1 MTIEEAISRLDRLRP
16 NQYSCEDKVRWLS
29 QLDHMAANEIY
40 ASHEGW
46 QPGDFTPYTEATDT
60 DTPLLLPAPYS
71 GDIYQ
76 YWLEAQVDRC
86 NGEIA
91 RYNTSITLFNTAYQR
106 FRDWYHREHR
116 PLRRVECFRY

>member
-60 DTPLLLPAPYS
+60 DTPLLLPAPR
-71 GDIYQ
+71 
-76 YWLEAQVDRC
+76 L
-86 NGEIA
+86 
-91 RYNTSITLFNTAYQR
+91 QR
-106 FRDWYHREHR
+106 LRLPPRRQPRPPRSPAKSRSLSLAWFRMR
-116 PLRRVECFRY
+116 